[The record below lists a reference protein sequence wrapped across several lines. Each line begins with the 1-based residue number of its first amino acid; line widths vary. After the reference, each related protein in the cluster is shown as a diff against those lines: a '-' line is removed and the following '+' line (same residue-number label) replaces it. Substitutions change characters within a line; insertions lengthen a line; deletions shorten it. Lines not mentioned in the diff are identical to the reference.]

1 MNFRLK
7 KKNKK
12 TGSVGRGRNAMTK
25 MIIGEV
31 FQNSVQVKFGKGDSA
46 VTLQALPDKEVRR
59 ALRAVASI

>member
-1 MNFRLK
+1 M
-7 KKNKK
+7 
-12 TGSVGRGRNAMTK
+12 GRGRNAMTK

-59 ALRAVASI
+59 ELRAVPSI